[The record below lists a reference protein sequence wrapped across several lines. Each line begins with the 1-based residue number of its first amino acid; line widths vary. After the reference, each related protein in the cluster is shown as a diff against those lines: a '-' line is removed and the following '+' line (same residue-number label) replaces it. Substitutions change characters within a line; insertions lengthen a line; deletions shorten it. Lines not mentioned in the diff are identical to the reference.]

1 MVRNF
6 GRQSRIIV
14 IFILL
19 SILPTVTAHGGEEE
33 AAALSN
39 SQVLMIASLAAILVY
54 FLVNKF
60 LASRQ
65 AVFPTSIICLASFT
79 GLVHILLGLEDSK
92 LLLGGIA
99 NGVIVTTVSV
109 PRKRRSNVCRCAI
122 ILRVI
127 IPVGIMILHI
137 RI

>member
-14 IFILL
+14 IFLLL

-39 SQVLMIASLAAILVY
+39 TQVLMIASLAAILVY

-60 LASRQ
+60 LAAAS
-65 AVFPTSIICLASFT
+65 FPNINNLPSIIYRIRQPRRFKTTHWWYWSN
-79 GLVHILLGLEDSK
+79 
-92 LLLGGIA
+92 GIDC
-99 NGVIVTTVSV
+99 VTHGHQF
-109 PRKRRSNVCRCAI
+109 R
-122 ILRVI
+122 
-127 IPVGIMILHI
+127 
-137 RI
+137 